1 MTFGLVRSIE
11 RRWPAIGLR
20 VLRLPAGAR
29 YGFAFGV
36 TAVAASLPLVLRGE
50 WTAELPFVAFYPA
63 VLSAA
68 WVGGLWPGVLAT
80 LLSAAA
86 ASYLS
91 GSFALGEVSD
101 AAALVV
107 FVSIGTL
114 ISVLNGAWRR
124 AIAVVA
130 DSERRQEHARQKAEH
145 ANHEKDEF
153 LAAVSHELRTPLNA
167 IIGWAKI
174 LTAGNLSPD
183 RTRHAA
189 ETIARNAHA
198 EARVVES
205 LLDLSRIH
213 AGTFALELTS
223 LDLSSAVRSAV
234 ETISSTARDIVL
246 TVDIADEPIIIQG
259 DTVRLYQIVWNI
271 LTNAIKFTP
280 PNGHIAVQV
289 RRVGAA
295 AQLQISDTG
304 EGISVELLPHVFER
318 FRQGDNTTPAR
329 QRGLGLGLAL
339 VRELTEAHGG
349 SVSAVSDGIGRGTT
363 VTVTLPIHQESDALL
378 AGRSEQ
384 AVT

>member
-1 MTFGLVRSIE
+1 M
-11 RRWPAIGLR
+11 
-20 VLRLPAGAR
+20 
-29 YGFAFGV
+29 
-36 TAVAASLPLVLRGE
+36 
-50 WTAELPFVAFYPA
+50 AELPFVVFYPA
-63 VLSAA
+63 ILSAA

-80 LLSAAA
+80 ILSAAA

-91 GSFALGEVSD
+91 GSFALGGVSD
-101 AAALVV
+101 GAALVV

-114 ISVLNGAWRR
+114 ISALNEAWRR
-124 AIAVVA
+124 AIAAVA
-130 DSERRQEHARQKAEH
+130 ESERQQGHGRLKAEH

-153 LAAVSHELRTPLNA
+153 LAVVSHELRTPLNA
-167 IIGWAKI
+167 ILGWAKI

-213 AGTFALELTS
+213 AGTFALELSS

-234 ETISSTARDIVL
+234 ETMSSTARNIAL
-246 TVDIADEPIIIQG
+246 TVDIADDPIIIQG

-280 PNGHIAVQV
+280 PHGYIAVRV
-289 RRVGAA
+289 RRVGATA
-295 AQLQISDTG
+295 ELEIADTG
-304 EGISVELLPHVFER
+304 QGIPVELLPHVFER

-349 SVSAVSDGIGRGTT
+349 SVRAVSDGIGRGTT
-363 VTVTLPIHQESDALL
+363 VTVTLPIQLESDAALDE
-378 AGRSEQ
+378 RTQ
-384 AVT
+384 QVVK